1 MSHEIN
7 STPPGPNELNCICEG
22 CMDSS
27 SSQWYDHLLEISWNH
42 AHWSNTYMD
51 YMDCDV
57 RCPKKAIKLNR
68 SHTHWSNTY
77 KDIEQIYM

>member
-1 MSHEIN
+1 
-7 STPPGPNELNCICEG
+7 
-22 CMDSS
+22 
-27 SSQWYDHLLEISWNH
+27 
-42 AHWSNTYMD
+42 MD
-51 YMDCDV
+51 YMDRDV